1 VRTRSVLLAAGIALA
16 LIGVAVWGTIWILR
30 QPVPQTSDE
39 VFSPAVGGEPDA
51 SAESLP
57 TGAPAATGG
66 EAPVSAAG
74 AASALGGDG
83 RRIQVKLYVLGP
95 SGRELAT
102 ETREIPLAASV
113 QEQAKA
119 VVELLLRRSSA
130 IPSGVQLRELFITP
144 QGVAYVDL
152 SQELIANHP
161 GGSSAE
167 ELTVYSLTQ
176 TLVANFPA
184 IKTARILVE
193 GREVQTLA
201 GHLDLTLPYG
211 RAPDYLQPPSER
223 TETKNE
229 TS

>member
-1 VRTRSVLLAAGIALA
+1 LRTRSVLFAAGIALA

-30 QPVPQTSDE
+30 QPVPQTSE
-39 VFSPAVGGEPDA
+39 ELFSPSEANQPQTPEGTVATAPTTGTTGPAGSTGDA
-51 SAESLP
+51 IDAD
-57 TGAPAATGG
+57 A
-66 EAPVSAAG
+66 
-74 AASALGGDG
+74 
-83 RRIQVKLYVLGP
+83 RRIQVKLYVVGP

-102 ETREIPLAASV
+102 ETQEIPLAASV

-130 IPSGVQLRELFITP
+130 IPSGVTLRELFITS
-144 QGVAYVDL
+144 QGIAYVDL
-152 SQELIANHP
+152 SQELITNHP

-184 IKTARILVE
+184 IKTAKILVE
-193 GREVQTLA
+193 GREIQTIA
-201 GHLDLTLPYG
+201 GHLDLTIPYG

-223 TETKNE
+223 SEIKNE

>member
-1 VRTRSVLLAAGIALA
+1 MRTRSVLFAAGIALA

-30 QPVPQTSDE
+30 QPVPQTTEDP
-39 VFSPAVGGEPDA
+39 FSPPEGNEPAA
-51 SAESLP
+51 SETTTTEGTADTPAES
-57 TGAPAATGG
+57 PARAD
-66 EAPVSAAG
+66 AG
-74 AASALGGDG
+74 
-83 RRIQVKLYVLGP
+83 RIQVKLYVLGS

-102 ETREIPLAASV
+102 ETREIPLAPSV

-119 VVELLLRRSSA
+119 VLRLLLQRSAA
-130 IPSGVQLRELFITP
+130 IPSGVKLRDLFITS
-144 QGVAYVDL
+144 QGIAYVDL
-152 SQELIANHP
+152 SQELISNHP

-184 IKTARILVE
+184 IKTAKILVE
-193 GREVQTLA
+193 GREIQTIA
-201 GHLDLTLPYG
+201 GHLDLTVPYG
-211 RAPDYLQPPSER
+211 RAPNYLQPPSER